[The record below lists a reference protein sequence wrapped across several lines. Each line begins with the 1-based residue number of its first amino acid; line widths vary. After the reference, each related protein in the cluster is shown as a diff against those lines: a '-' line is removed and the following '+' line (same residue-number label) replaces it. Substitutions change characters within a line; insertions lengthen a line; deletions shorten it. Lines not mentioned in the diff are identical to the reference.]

1 MWDVKF
7 VLEGSSFYF
16 ALIGSIIGLVCIIV
30 LGIIIYQYKKQIK
43 SETGERKRLQIQI
56 QETEQQKKQ
65 LEVVKED
72 SEKRYQTLK
81 ETIEQLEKAVYM
93 DYLTELPNRKA
104 LVEMLENVTQTLRK
118 DEIVVLM
125 VLELND
131 LKVNNITGKMYND
144 QLLIDVAYRLRDA
157 LGEDDFLAKI
167 GENQFAVLT
176 QNIIDIQEYDQMLK
190 RLQKIFSYP
199 FLLRTREIFLSISMG
214 VALAPKQGTTASTLM
229 KHTVMA
235 LTEAKENGKNMYV
248 YFDESMNEQDKRRL
262 ELQAELHAALTK
274 EEFIFQYQ
282 PIFELNSMKLL
293 GFEALIRWNHPER
306 GILKPEEFLLVAEE
320 SGLIVSIGRQ
330 LFQKVC
336 IKMKEWDRAGFHEI
350 KMAINISSREFRDRD
365 FTAKIQEIFTNTGAN
380 PKNFIFEIEET
391 IVVSYLT
398 EIMEQIQQLKQLGV
412 SFALDNFGAGNSSF
426 NDLKQLPIT
435 MLKIAPSMIQTI
447 ETQEKEQII
456 LEAILSLA
464 QKLQL
469 TVVAK
474 GVEEI
479 VQEEFLKTH
488 LCSAVQGY
496 LYEVPLEEQQA
507 ENLLMKQ
514 Q

>member
-1 MWDVKF
+1 
-7 VLEGSSFYF
+7 
-16 ALIGSIIGLVCIIV
+16 
-30 LGIIIYQYKKQIK
+30 
-43 SETGERKRLQIQI
+43 
-56 QETEQQKKQ
+56 
-65 LEVVKED
+65 
-72 SEKRYQTLK
+72 
-81 ETIEQLEKAVYM
+81 
-93 DYLTELPNRKA
+93 
-104 LVEMLENVTQTLRK
+104 
-118 DEIVVLM
+118 
-125 VLELND
+125 
-131 LKVNNITGKMYND
+131 
-144 QLLIDVAYRLRDA
+144 
-157 LGEDDFLAKI
+157 
-167 GENQFAVLT
+167 
-176 QNIIDIQEYDQMLK
+176 
-190 RLQKIFSYP
+190 
-199 FLLRTREIFLSISMG
+199 
-214 VALAPKQGTTASTLM
+214 
-229 KHTVMA
+229 MA
-235 LTEAKENGKNMYV
+235 LTEAKENGKNTYV

-293 GFEALIRWNHPER
+293 GFEALIRWNHPKR

-350 KMAINISSREFRDRD
+350 KMAVNISSREFRDRD
-365 FTAKIQEIFTNTGAN
+365 FTANIKEIFTNTGAN

-391 IVVSYLT
+391 MVVSYLT
-398 EIMEQIQQLKQLGV
+398 EIMTQIQQLRQLGV
-412 SFALDNFGAGNSSF
+412 SFALDNFGIGNSSF
-426 NDLKQLPIT
+426 NDLKQLPVT
-435 MLKIAPSMIQTI
+435 MLKIAPSIIQTI

-488 LCSAVQGY
+488 LCNAVQGY

-507 ENLLMKQ
+507 ENLFMKQ